1 MKKLSISIISMA
13 ILTIIF
19 SVFHP
24 AAGTDVNTTTNEKR
38 QTQMIRTP
46 VFAGGCFWCTEADTQ
61 RKGGK

>member
-19 SVFHP
+19 SVYHP
-24 AAGTDVNTTTNEKR
+24 AAGTDVNTTTNEKG
-38 QTQMIRTP
+38 QTQMTRTP